1 MKTKR
6 WTVPLEVKAIDD
18 DGRFSGYGSVFET
31 VDSYNEAVAPGAFEQ
46 SLAKRPAEKV
56 KMLWQHNTYEPI
68 GVYDSM
74 VEDEHGL
81 RVSGRILP
89 SVQRGREA
97 IELLKAG
104 AIDGLSIGFM
114 PQKYE
119 DDDETGVRRV
129 LAVDL
134 WEVSIV
140 TFPANE
146 DALIELQKSICA
158 GVTPTPSTLE
168 RALRQCGF
176 SKRQAKAVTAAG
188 YKGLLSGDDADA
200 HAIESDLAQS
210 MLDLS
215 GQIRRLSGQA

>member
-1 MKTKR
+1 MQTKR
-6 WTVPLEVKAIDD
+6 FTVPLQVKGIDD

-31 VDSYNEAVAPGAFEQ
+31 VDSYNEAVAPGAFER
-46 SLAKRPAEKV
+46 SLAERPASKV

-68 GVYDSM
+68 GVYESM

-81 RVSGRILP
+81 RVAGRILP

-97 IELLKAG
+97 IELMKAG
-104 AIDGLSIGFM
+104 AIDGLSIGFV
-114 PQKYE
+114 PKKYE
-119 DDDETGVRRV
+119 DVENTGVRRV
-129 LAVDL
+129 LEVDL

-140 TFPANE
+140 TFPANQ

-158 GVTPTPSTLE
+158 GETPTPKTLE

-200 HAIESDLAQS
+200 HAIESDLAQT